1 MKAYRW
7 DFLFKLDLFL
17 LIKYTY
23 INKEQHTMENRKYK
37 EKVDC
42 LITSNKFIKYDLSK
56 PLKVI
61 MLFDLIIEWD
71 KELMVLN
78 AGYWPDWS
86 NGYPDIDSGYHEE
99 IAGHWDEIL

>member
-1 MKAYRW
+1 M
-7 DFLFKLDLFL
+7 
-17 LIKYTY
+17 
-23 INKEQHTMENRKYK
+23 NRKYK

-42 LITSNKFIKYDLSK
+42 VITSNKLQTIYWVFCKFIKYDLSK

-78 AGYWPDWS
+78 AGCWPDWS
-86 NGYPDIDSGYHEE
+86 NGYPDIDSGHHEE
-99 IAGHWDEIL
+99 IAGHWDEML